1 MIINLSPQRRDDTL
15 VAFKSGDKLNLNYE
29 EFDFSKLAEGD
40 TLPCTAIGSS
50 WFFGNVERRSGELE
64 MTLLLPNPVNYSP
77 AQAFPVP
84 LVNVPDGQVVF
95 PRSLPDENGVYEEL
109 VKFNPVHPAR
119 LGVIDWSQVVTKAM
133 KEAAARAA
141 ELLAAKGALAQRNTD
156 AALRIT
162 RINDRIETLSYGIEV
177 GAASEEDEA
186 EQAALLLSLTA
197 WKGYKFA
204 LGKVTGQATWPAAP
218 VWPPEPVMPEIP
230 ADPEALATENQ

>member
-15 VAFKSGDKLNLNYE
+15 VAFKTGNKLNLNYE
-29 EFDFSKLAEGD
+29 EFDFSKLGEGD
-40 TLPCTAIGSS
+40 TLPSNAIGSN
-50 WFFGNVERRSGELE
+50 WFFGNVERRAGELE
-64 MTLLLPNPVNYSP
+64 LTLLLPNPVNYSP

-95 PRSLPDENGVYEEL
+95 PRPLPDENGVYEEL

-133 KEAAARAA
+133 KEAAASAA
-141 ELLAAKGALAQRNTD
+141 VLLAAKESLVQRNTD

-162 RINDRIETLSYGIEV
+162 RINDRIETLSYGIEA
-177 GAASEEDEA
+177 GEASEEDEA
-186 EQAALLLSLTA
+186 EQALLQLSLKA

-204 LGKVTGQATWPAAP
+204 LGKVTIQATWPASP
-218 VWPPEPVMPEIP
+218 VWPLEPAMPDIP
-230 ADPEALATENQ
+230 ADPEAMASETQ

>member
-29 EFDFSKLAEGD
+29 EFDFSKLSDGD
-40 TLPCTAIGSS
+40 TLPSNAIGSS

-64 MTLLLPNPVNYSP
+64 LTLLLPNPVNYSP
-77 AQAFPVP
+77 AQAFPVS

-109 VKFNPVHPAR
+109 VKFIPVHPAR
-119 LGVIDWSQVVTKAM
+119 LGVIDWSQLVTKAM
-133 KEAAARAA
+133 KDAAARTA
-141 ELLAAKGALAQRNTD
+141 EMLAAKGALAQRNAD

-162 RINDRIETLSYGIEV
+162 RIEDRIKTLGYGIEAD
-177 GAASEEDEA
+177 AASEEDEA
-186 EQAALLLSLTA
+186 EQAALLLSVKA

-218 VWPPEPVMPEIP
+218 VWPLEPVTPDIP
-230 ADPEALATENQ
+230 ADPETLAPENQ

>member
-1 MIINLSPQRRDDTL
+1 MIIILSPQRRDDTL
-15 VAFKSGDKLNLNYE
+15 VALKSGDKLNLNYE
-29 EFDFSKLAEGD
+29 EFDFSKLGEGD
-40 TLPCTAIGSS
+40 TLPSNAIGSS

-64 MTLLLPNPVNYSP
+64 LTLLLPNPVNYSP

-95 PRSLPDENGVYEEL
+95 PPSLPDENGVYEEL

-119 LGVIDWSQVVTKAM
+119 LGVIDWSQLVTKAM
-133 KEAAARAA
+133 KDAAARAA
-141 ELLAAKGALAQRNTD
+141 EMLAAKGALAQRNAD

-162 RINDRIETLSYGIEV
+162 RIEDRIKTLGYGIEA

-186 EQAALLLSLTA
+186 EQAVLLLSVTA
-197 WKGYKFA
+197 WKSYKFS

-218 VWPPEPVMPEIP
+218 VWPLEPVMPEIP
-230 ADPEALATENQ
+230 ADPETLATENQ